1 MQIFEWVPGEKEPN
15 DEGYSHSKGGSCVSP
30 DICVSKAYDSGH
42 VTIELLYCMVCSSSS
57 KA

>member
-30 DICVSKAYDSGH
+30 DICVSKAYDSNVVFMIQG
-42 VTIELLYCMVCSSSS
+42 T
-57 KA
+57 